1 MVSQVEPV
9 TSLVPDLL
17 ARKDSAVDELVNRSL
32 RRLIVAA
39 MRYGAALRED
49 AEEIALDAIYNTL
62 RNLSNLSFKGVG
74 GKDPL
79 FNYMVKSARHAAI
92 DLHRSKVKEQDALA
106 ELGAT
111 LAAARVPTVARFQSR
126 DPEDDSDTT
135 ETGELRALSQGGSDE
150 VMSGEVSQMSDFLS
164 ALTEGDR
171 LLVQLHAEGVM
182 TSGEIGRE
190 VGLSD
195 AAVRQRV
202 KRLRDRFRKERQDV

>member
-126 DPEDDSDTT
+126 DPEDDNDTT

>member
-17 ARKDSAVDELVNRSL
+17 AGKDSAVDELVNRSL

-49 AEEIALDAIYNTL
+49 AEEIAWDAIYNTL
-62 RNLSNLSFKGVG
+62 RNVSNLSFKGVG

-92 DLHRSKVKEQDALA
+92 DLHRLKVKEQDALA